1 MGMKVWVQL
10 GIAWKCAKSLTL
22 QLLLSTV
29 LFRADTGS
37 NRKIVKNFEISKQF
51 YATFNLENLNL
62 INNSNV
68 NAKNVYFSKIKPITP
83 SFSIFDL

>member
-1 MGMKVWVQL
+1 MLDRSLYNYYCLQYYL
-10 GIAWKCAKSLTL
+10 GQILVATEK
-22 QLLLSTV
+22 LLKILKFLSN
-29 LFRADTGS
+29 S
-37 NRKIVKNFEISKQF
+37 